1 MNTLSWCWLC
11 FSDFF
16 FLTLYMKADN
26 SMVQML
32 LSQGEYIGAFLPV
45 KQYDLQEFQS

>member
-1 MNTLSWCWLC
+1 MNTLSWCQLC
-11 FSDFF
+11 FSHFF
-16 FLTLYMKADN
+16 FWTLYMKADN

-32 LSQGEYIGAFLPV
+32 LSQGEYIGTFLPV

>member
-1 MNTLSWCWLC
+1 
-11 FSDFF
+11 
-16 FLTLYMKADN
+16 MKADN

-32 LSQGEYIGAFLPV
+32 LSQGEYNIGTFLPV